1 MRTYIKPEMTLCAFD
16 AEDIIR
22 TSGDR
27 VGMALDEIYDVTGE
41 GANINFANGADITI
55 NPFN

>member
-1 MRTYIKPEMTLCAFD
+1 MRTYIKPEMTLSAFD

-27 VGMALDEIYDVTGE
+27 VGMALDDIYEVTGE
-41 GANINFANGADITI
+41 GTNITFANSKDITI
-55 NPFN
+55 NPFK

>member
-16 AEDIIR
+16 ADDIIR

-27 VGMALDEIYDVTGE
+27 VGMALDEIYDVTGN
-41 GANINFANGADITI
+41 GAKINFANGQTI
-55 NPFN
+55 AIDPFK